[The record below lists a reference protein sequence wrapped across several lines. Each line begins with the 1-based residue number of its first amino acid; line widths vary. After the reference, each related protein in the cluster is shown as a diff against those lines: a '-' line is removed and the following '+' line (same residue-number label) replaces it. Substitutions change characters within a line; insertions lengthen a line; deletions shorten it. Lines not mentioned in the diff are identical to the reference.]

1 MSYPSNE
8 SNPSNASNPSDA
20 SDESRA
26 FHEAYAAAAG
36 PGEPG
41 GPGEP
46 PTGMPAGLT
55 MLANAGWQVM
65 VSAGVASV
73 ALGVVVLA
81 WPKASLTVV
90 GVLFG
95 IYLLAMGVFQ
105 LAGAFGAHVPGH
117 MRALGFVSGGICVL
131 LGLVAFRGPAQS
143 VLLLALWIGFGWL
156 LRGVMLTG
164 MALSVP
170 SLPARGWQVFLG
182 VVSVL
187 AGIVVI
193 TSPFASIA
201 VLTAVV
207 GIMLIV
213 MGLIEVGHG
222 IRLRTRLGKLSA
234 PGAHRGGGGDRGG
247 RGHRWHAH
255 PQH

>member
-1 MSYPSNE
+1 MSFSSNGSGGPSGSNE
-8 SNPSNASNPSDA
+8 FQASHQARTDA
-20 SDESRA
+20 
-26 FHEAYAAAAG
+26 
-36 PGEPG
+36 GEPEARASADI
-41 GPGEP
+41 PS
-46 PTGMPAGLT
+46 GLT
-55 MLANAGWQVM
+55 MLANAGWQVL
-65 VSAGVASV
+65 VSAGVVSV

-105 LAGAFGAHVPGH
+105 LAGAFGTHVPGH
-117 MRALGFVSGGICVL
+117 MRALGFVSGAICVL

-143 VLLLALWIGFGWL
+143 LLLLALWIGFGWL

-164 MALSVP
+164 VALSVP
-170 SLPARGWQVFLG
+170 ALPARGWQVFLG
-182 VVSVL
+182 VISVL

-193 TSPFASIA
+193 TSPFESIA
-201 VLTAVV
+201 VLTMVV
-207 GIMLIV
+207 GIMLVV
-213 MGLIEVGHG
+213 MGVIEVGHG
-222 IRLRTRLGKLSA
+222 IRLRARLGKLSA
-234 PGAHRGGGGDRGG
+234 PGGAHQGGAGG